1 MIRYL
6 RARAFRLA
14 LNLLASERS
23 ADRRPGKNPTF
34 ARSLKNALRGILI
47 TFATERNFRFECAVA
62 AAVIAAGIGF
72 RISGIEW
79 AILTTNVFAVLALEA
94 NNTSAELTTDLAT
107 KDYDYDAK
115 TSKDASSGAVLL
127 ATFSSIIVGLI
138 VFFPHVAAQVREMLR

>member
-72 RISGIEW
+72 GISGIEW
-79 AILTTNVFAVLALEA
+79 AVLTTNVFAVLALEA
-94 NNTSAELTTDLAT
+94 NNTSAEITTDLAT

-138 VFFPHVAAQVREMLR
+138 VFFPHAAALVREMLR